1 MAYSAKEFIMPPS
14 RFSLRFTFWR
24 DMNKP
29 EEYALA
35 DHIEAL
41 KETRSFASTIRQGLR
56 LIHDL
61 RQGRLEVL
69 FELFPWVKAEFLES
83 LQRDQTP
90 GERAIQAQLE
100 RMEALLKE
108 QGNRPI
114 EQGGPKPLAAP
125 QFAPPPVEDDDTIPL
140 EIRKN
145 SNTDASQ
152 NFINS
157 MLNLQQ

>member
-1 MAYSAKEFIMPPS
+1 MPPK
-14 RFSLRFTFWR
+14 RFRLRFTFWL

-35 DHIEAL
+35 EHIDAL
-41 KETRSFASTIRQGLR
+41 KEKRSFATTIRQGLR
-56 LIHDL
+56 LINDL

-69 FELFPWVKAEFLES
+69 FELFPWVKAEFLEHI
-83 LQRDQTP
+83 QREKTD

-100 RMEALLKE
+100 RMEALLKA
-108 QGNRPI
+108 QGNQPI
-114 EQGGPKPLAAP
+114 EQGGPRSLATP
-125 QFAPPPVEDDDTIPL
+125 QFAPPPVEDSDTIPL
-140 EIRKN
+140 DIRKN

-157 MLNLQQ
+157 MLNLQ

>member
-1 MAYSAKEFIMPPS
+1 MPS
-14 RFSLRFTFWR
+14 NRFRLRFTFWL

-29 EEYALA
+29 EEYALSEY
-35 DHIEAL
+35 IEAL

-56 LIHDL
+56 LINDL

-100 RMEALLKE
+100 RMEALLKA

-114 EQGGPKPLAAP
+114 EQQGGPRPLAAP
-125 QFAPPPVEDDDTIPL
+125 QIAPPPVEDDDTIPL